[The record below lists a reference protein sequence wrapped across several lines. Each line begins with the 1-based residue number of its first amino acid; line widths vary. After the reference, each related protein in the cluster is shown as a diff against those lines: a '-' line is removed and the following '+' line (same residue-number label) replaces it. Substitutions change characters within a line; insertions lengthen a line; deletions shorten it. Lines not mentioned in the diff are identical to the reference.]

1 MGSVL
6 SIKAFKENVNRDYI
20 NINYRDINES
30 YLILSF
36 SKCRR
41 F

>member
-6 SIKAFKENVNRDYI
+6 SIKAFKENVNKYYI

-30 YLILSF
+30 YLVRSF
-36 SKCRR
+36 
-41 F
+41 